1 MIREAIEKVV
11 RKIDLTEAQTSSVFD
26 EIMSGRATPA
36 QIGSFVTALRMK
48 GETVSEITGA
58 AKVMRE
64 KSIKIRTG
72 KSVVGIDRD
81 DINIDE
87 ETIVDTC
94 GTGGSG
100 TNTFNISTAVAFVVA
115 GVGLKVAKHGNRGA
129 SSQCGSADVLEALG
143 VNLDVGPDKVEKCI
157 KDIGIGFM
165 YAPLFHGAMKYAVA
179 PRKEIGIRTIFNM
192 LGPLSNPANATSQ
205 VLGVYDAKL
214 TGVIAAVLKNLGC
227 RRALVVSGMDTL
239 DEITITGRTKITELN
254 GGKLKTYFVS
264 PEKFGMKRSKIADIK
279 GGSAKENAEILLSI
293 LEGERGPRRNVV
305 LLNAAAALM
314 AGFKA
319 GNFKK
324 GIEMAED
331 SIDSGKAL
339 EKLNRL
345 IVMTGN
351 K

>member
-11 RKIDLTEAQTSSVFD
+11 KGTDLTQTQAREVFD
-26 EIMSGRATPA
+26 EIMSGKATPA

-48 GETVSEITGA
+48 GETVDEITGA
-58 AKVMRE
+58 ARVMRE
-64 KSIKIRTG
+64 KSVKIYVGRST
-72 KSVVGIDRD
+72 VGIDRD
-81 DINIDE
+81 DINIDK

-115 GVGLKVAKHGNRGA
+115 GAGLKVAKHGNRGA

-143 VNLDVGPDKVEKCI
+143 VNLDISPDRVEKCI
-157 KDIGIGFM
+157 DQIGIGFM
-165 YAPLFHGAMKYAVA
+165 YAPLFHSAMKYAIT
-179 PRKEIGIRTIFNM
+179 PRKEIGIRTIFNL

-205 VLGVYDAKL
+205 VLGVYDPKL
-214 TGVIAAVLKNLGC
+214 TETIAAVLKNLSC

-239 DEITITGRTKITELN
+239 DEITVTGRTKITELN
-254 GGKLKTYFVS
+254 KGKIKTYFIS
-264 PEKFGMKRSKIADIK
+264 PEKFGMKRSKMEEIR
-279 GGSAKENAEILLSI
+279 GGNAKENARILVSI
-293 LEGERGPRRNVV
+293 MEGERTARRNVV
-305 LLNAAAALM
+305 LLNAAAALV

-319 GNFKK
+319 KNFRD
-324 GIEMAED
+324 GIKLAED
-331 SIDSGKAL
+331 SIDSGRAV

-345 IVMTGN
+345 IVMTG